1 MKRPVFFVLLLCFGF
16 QFTSSQE
23 WMTNLGIAQRLAQ
36 VQNKMVLMVWE
47 ESTQYQYPVY
57 VYNQKGNKVLI
68 YNLFE
73 DEEISPLIWEHFV
86 PVIVSEYAY
95 EKWYNKLKGKRSLAY
110 MNKFNDDSI
119 KILDINGNILN
130 VTSFTDEI
138 QNISKIIQ
146 KYSLNTAFMQSEL
159 ETYKNEKS
167 FYSAYFLASKYLD
180 MSLYLHRDARKEIV
194 KLSDIY
200 LKEAVGFVGDEKESD
215 KDVLKQ
221 RCTLLEIQQ
230 SLYLKRPKRVIR
242 RLKKMKEKDVL
253 ESNKPFVAF
262 LYYTAYMSLKESEK
276 AQAWKSDISSLNLK
290 KAELLINLNS

>member
-1 MKRPVFFVLLLCFGF
+1 
-16 QFTSSQE
+16 
-23 WMTNLGIAQRLAQ
+23 MTNLGIAQRLAQ